1 MTTVET
7 IIGIDVSKA
16 NLDCWA
22 LPAGQGWRVE
32 YTDAALT
39 RLASELSQMQPARII
54 VEATGGLERLLVAE
68 LSAEGLPVV
77 VVNPR
82 QVREF
87 ARATGRLAK
96 TDRLDAQA
104 LAQFGAALR
113 PLPDARQRE
122 LQSLTLRRRQLI
134 AMQTQERN
142 RRRQT
147 ASELAR
153 SQIDDHLALLGK
165 QVAQL
170 DQDIAA
176 LLQRNPVWKAKSKL
190 LRSIPGVGPVL
201 VSTLLA
207 EAPELGQANHKEIA
221 ALAGVA
227 PYNRDSGRWRGKR
240 SVWGGRRQLR
250 AALYLATLSASKHNP
265 AIRACYQRL
274 LAAGKA
280 PKAGPHR
287 VYAQA
292 AHLLQRHHQI
302 QHPLAGPN
310 RRLNLTSNTVADSD
324 ELPTCWRDGWG
335 SRVPTLS

>member
-22 LPAGQGWRVE
+22 LPAGQGWRVD

-54 VEATGGLERLLVAE
+54 VEATGGLERRLVGE
-68 LSAEGLPVV
+68 LGAAGLPVV

-96 TDRLDAQA
+96 TDQLDAQV

-113 PLPDARQRE
+113 PPVRALPDARQRE
-122 LQSLTLRRRQLI
+122 LQSLALRRRQLI

-142 RRRQT
+142 QRRQT

-153 SQIDDHLALLGK
+153 AQIDDHLALLGK

-176 LLQRNPVWKAKSKL
+176 SLQANPVWKAKSKL

-227 PYNRDSGRWRGKR
+227 PYNRDSGRWRCKR
-240 SVWGGRRQLR
+240 SVWGGRRSAWGGR
-250 AALYLATLSASKHNP
+250 AALYMATLSASKHNP
-265 AIRACYQRL
+265 VIRACY
-274 LAAGKA
+274 
-280 PKAGPHR
+280 
-287 VYAQA
+287 
-292 AHLLQRHHQI
+292 
-302 QHPLAGPN
+302 
-310 RRLNLTSNTVADSD
+310 
-324 ELPTCWRDGWG
+324 
-335 SRVPTLS
+335 